1 MTDLAGAVDEVAR
14 EIDFSGV
21 VRIERDGAV
30 ELDVAYGWAHRG
42 WRIPNTT
49 TTRFALASGNKGF
62 TALAVMSLVEEGT
75 LSLATTARSILG
87 EDLPLIDDGVTVEHL
102 LGHRSGIGDYLDE
115 EGGRGIDEYVMGAV
129 HELVTTED
137 FLPRLEG
144 FPMSFPPDDRFA
156 YNNGGFMVLALL
168 VERASGVPYHDL
180 VAERVC
186 GPAGMH
192 ETEFLRSDELPGG
205 VAVGYLDM
213 EEVSRTNVFH
223 LPVRGNGDGGVYS
236 TTIDMSAFWSALFE
250 ERIVTKASLAEMVRP
265 RSEYPEEDRRYGL
278 GFWMFESGDAVFHEG
293 YDAGVSFRSVHDP
306 GRALTWTII
315 SNTSEGTWPVCR
327 LLVEALPH

>member
-144 FPMSFPPDDRFA
+144 FPTSFPPDDRFA

-168 VERASGVPYHDL
+168 AERASGVPYHDL

-192 ETEFLRSDELPGG
+192 ETEFLRSDELPAGA
-205 VAVGYLDM
+205 AVGYLEADGLR
-213 EEVSRTNVFH
+213 SNVLH
-223 LPVRGNGDGGVYS
+223 LPVRGTGDGGIY
-236 TTIDMSAFWSALFE
+236 TTAADVRALWKALLAG
-250 ERIVTKASLAEMVRP
+250 RIVSAEWVAEMTRP
-265 RSEYPEEDRRYGL
+265 RSDADGRRYGL
-278 GFWMFESGDAVFHEG
+278 GFWLSESTERVFLEG
-293 YDAGVSFRSVHDP
+293 YDAGVSFRSLHDP
-306 GRALTWTII
+306 TSDTTCTVI
-315 SNTSEGTWPVCR
+315 SNWSDGAWPVAKV
-327 LLVEALPH
+327 LGDQLFG